1 MPHRIFL
8 VEDLV
13 ILITKELVQCPH
25 SEWDAVSL
33 ALTCR
38 ALESPAL
45 SVLWAR
51 QTALST
57 LIRVLPPNTLA
68 HTTRDPY
75 EILAGVY
82 PKEEIVCTSNALSH
96 PSHFVSNFAL
106 GYREGSFERELGQ
119 VAAIWI
125 LDACTL
131 PQRTRS

>member
-13 ILITKELVQCPH
+13 ILITKELVQFPR
-25 SEWDAVSL
+25 SERDAVSL

-68 HTTRDPY
+68 YTTRDPY
-75 EILAGVY
+75 EVLAGNY
-82 PKEEIVCTSNALSH
+82 PRKEIVCTSNALSH
-96 PSHFVSNFAL
+96 PPHFC
-106 GYREGSFERELGQ
+106 
-119 VAAIWI
+119 I
-125 LDACTL
+125 
-131 PQRTRS
+131 